1 MARNGFDVRELE
13 KFRDNLVEFEN
24 KLDVFI
30 SDCAK
35 ELAARLLREV
45 IKRTP
50 LGKKPKINKT
60 ISVKGKHGSGSTYE
74 VGGGQIKRRSFK
86 NNRTFLTAQAIYW
99 SGYVGGTLRRGWTSK
114 TESEAESRGSS
125 VDPVTYASTLPIVR
139 SGNLFRIVI
148 VNPVEYASYV
158 EYGHRQTP
166 GRYVPALGKRLKE
179 GWVPGKFML
188 TISAEEIQRKSSQII
203 EKFIAQ
209 KLGEYLR

>member
-35 ELAARLLREV
+35 ELTARLLRAV

-50 LGKKPKINKT
+50 VGKKPKVEKKT
-60 ISVKGKHGSGSTYE
+60 QKVKSSSGKT
-74 VGGGQIKRRSFK
+74 RSF
-86 NNRTFLTAQAIYW
+86 LTREGAILQTYW

-114 TESEAESRGSS
+114 TEAEAEAGGT
-125 VDPVTYASTLPIVR
+125 VNPVEYASRLPIVR
-139 SGNLFRIVI
+139 SGNLFRMII

-166 GRYVPALGKRLKE
+166 GRYVPALGKKLKE
-179 GWVPGKFML
+179 GWVPGRFML
-188 TISAEEIQRKSSQII
+188 TISAEEIQRKSPQII
-203 EKFIAQ
+203 EKFISQ
-209 KLGEYLR
+209 KLGEYLQ

>member
-13 KFRDNLVEFEN
+13 KFRDNLVEFES

-35 ELAARLLREV
+35 ELTARLLREV

-50 LGKKPKINKT
+50 VGKKPKVEKKT
-60 ISVKGKHGSGSTYE
+60 QKVKSSSGKT
-74 VGGGQIKRRSFK
+74 RSF
-86 NNRTFLTAQAIYW
+86 LTREGAILQTHW

-114 TESEAESRGSS
+114 TESEAESGGSS
-125 VDPVTYASTLPIVR
+125 VDPVAYASTLPIVR

-188 TISAEEIQRKSSQII
+188 TISAEEIQRKSPQII

-209 KLGEYLR
+209 KLGEYLQ

>member
-1 MARNGFDVRELE
+1 MARNGFDIRELE

-35 ELAARLLREV
+35 ELTARLLREV

-50 LGKKPKINKT
+50 VGKKPKVEKKT
-60 ISVKGKHGSGSTYE
+60 QKVKSSSGKT
-74 VGGGQIKRRSFK
+74 RSF
-86 NNRTFLTAQAIYW
+86 LTREGAILQTHW

-114 TESEAESRGSS
+114 TESEAESGGSS
-125 VDPVTYASTLPIVR
+125 VDPVAYASTLPIVR

-179 GWVPGKFML
+179 GWVLGKFML
-188 TISAEEIQRKSSQII
+188 TISAEEIQRKSPQII
-203 EKFIAQ
+203 EKFISQ
-209 KLGEYLR
+209 KLGEYLQ

>member
-35 ELAARLLREV
+35 ELTARLLREV

-50 LGKKPKINKT
+50 VGKKPKISKT
-60 ISVKGKHGSGSTYE
+60 ISVKGKHGKGSTYS
-74 VGGGQIKRRSFK
+74 VGGGQIKRRNLRS
-86 NNRTFLTAQAIYW
+86 NRTFLTAQEVYW
-99 SGYVGGTLRRGWTSK
+99 SGYVGGTLIRGWTSK

-166 GRYVPALGKRLKE
+166 GRYVPALGKKLKE
-179 GWVPGKFML
+179 GWVPGSFML
-188 TISAEEIQRKSSQII
+188 TISAEEIQRKSPQII
-203 EKFIAQ
+203 EKFISQ

>member
-1 MARNGFDVRELE
+1 MARNGFDIRELE

-35 ELAARLLREV
+35 ELTARLLRAV

-50 LGKKPKINKT
+50 VGKKPKVEKKT
-60 ISVKGKHGSGSTYE
+60 QKVKGSSGKT
-74 VGGGQIKRRSFK
+74 RSF
-86 NNRTFLTAQAIYW
+86 LTREGAILQTHW

-114 TESEAESRGSS
+114 TESEAESGGSS
-125 VDPVTYASTLPIVR
+125 VDPVAYASTLPIVR

-188 TISAEEIQRKSSQII
+188 TISAEEIQRKSPQII

-209 KLGEYLR
+209 KLGEYLQ

>member
-35 ELAARLLREV
+35 ELTARLLRTV

-50 LGKKPKINKT
+50 VGKKPKVEKKT
-60 ISVKGKHGSGSTYE
+60 QKVKSSSGKTHS
-74 VGGGQIKRRSFK
+74 
-86 NNRTFLTAQAIYW
+86 FLTREGAILQTHW

-114 TESEAESRGSS
+114 TESEAESGGSS
-125 VDPVTYASTLPIVR
+125 VDPVAYASTLPIVR

-166 GRYVPALGKRLKE
+166 GRYVPALGKKLKE
-179 GWVPGKFML
+179 GWVPGRFML
-188 TISAEEIQRKSSQII
+188 TISAEEIQRKSPQII
-203 EKFIAQ
+203 EKFIVQ
-209 KLGEYLR
+209 KLGEYLQ

>member
-13 KFRDNLVEFEN
+13 EFRDNLVEFES

-35 ELAARLLREV
+35 ELTARLLRAV

-50 LGKKPKINKT
+50 VGKKPKVEKKT
-60 ISVKGKHGSGSTYE
+60 QKVKSSSGKT
-74 VGGGQIKRRSFK
+74 RSF
-86 NNRTFLTAQAIYW
+86 LTREGAILQTHW

-114 TESEAESRGSS
+114 TEAEAEAGGT
-125 VDPVTYASTLPIVR
+125 VNPIEYASTLPIVR

-166 GRYVPALGKRLKE
+166 GRYVPALGKKLKE
-179 GWVPGKFML
+179 GWVPGSFML
-188 TISAEEIQRKSSQII
+188 TISAEEIQRKSPQII
-203 EKFIAQ
+203 EKFISQ
-209 KLGEYLR
+209 KLGEYLQ

>member
-1 MARNGFDVRELE
+1 MARNGFDIRELE

-35 ELAARLLREV
+35 ELTARLLREV

-50 LGKKPKINKT
+50 VGKKPKVEKKT
-60 ISVKGKHGSGSTYE
+60 QKVKSSSGKT
-74 VGGGQIKRRSFK
+74 RSF
-86 NNRTFLTAQAIYW
+86 LTREGAILQTHW

-114 TESEAESRGSS
+114 TESEAESGGSS
-125 VDPVTYASTLPIVR
+125 VDPVAYASTLPIVR

-188 TISAEEIQRKSSQII
+188 TISAEEIQRKSPQII

-209 KLGEYLR
+209 KLGEYLQ

>member
-114 TESEAESRGSS
+114 TEAEAKAGET
-125 VDPVTYASTLPIVR
+125 VNPIEYASTLPIVR
-139 SGNLFRIVI
+139 SGNLFRVVI

-166 GRYVPALGKRLKE
+166 GRYVPALGKKLKE
-179 GWVPGKFML
+179 GWVPGSFML
-188 TISAEEIQRKSSQII
+188 TISAEEIQRKSPQII

-209 KLGEYLR
+209 KLGEYLK

>member
-1 MARNGFDVRELE
+1 MARNGFDIRELE
-13 KFRDNLVEFEN
+13 KFRDNLVEFES

-35 ELAARLLREV
+35 ELTARLLREV

-50 LGKKPKINKT
+50 VGKKPKVEKKT
-60 ISVKGKHGSGSTYE
+60 QKVKSSSGKT
-74 VGGGQIKRRSFK
+74 RSF
-86 NNRTFLTAQAIYW
+86 LTREGAILQTHW

-114 TESEAESRGSS
+114 TESEAESGGSS
-125 VDPVTYASTLPIVR
+125 VDPVAYASTLPIVR

-179 GWVPGKFML
+179 GWVLGKFML
-188 TISAEEIQRKSSQII
+188 TISAEEIQRKSPQII
-203 EKFIAQ
+203 EKFISQ
-209 KLGEYLR
+209 KLGEYLQ

>member
-1 MARNGFDVRELE
+1 MARNGFDIRELE

-35 ELAARLLREV
+35 ELTARLLREV

-50 LGKKPKINKT
+50 VGKKPKVEKKT
-60 ISVKGKHGSGSTYE
+60 QKVKGSSGKT
-74 VGGGQIKRRSFK
+74 RSF
-86 NNRTFLTAQAIYW
+86 LTREGAILQTHW

-114 TESEAESRGSS
+114 TESEAESGGSS
-125 VDPVTYASTLPIVR
+125 VDPVAYASTLPIVR

-188 TISAEEIQRKSSQII
+188 TISAEEIQRKSPQII

-209 KLGEYLR
+209 KLGEYLQ

>member
-1 MARNGFDVRELE
+1 MARNGFDIRELE

-35 ELAARLLREV
+35 ELAARLLRAV

-50 LGKKPKINKT
+50 VGKKPKVEKKT
-60 ISVKGKHGSGSTYE
+60 QKVKSSSGKT
-74 VGGGQIKRRSFK
+74 RSF
-86 NNRTFLTAQAIYW
+86 LTREGAILQTYW
-99 SGYVGGTLRRGWTSK
+99 NGYVGGTLRRGWTSK
-114 TESEAESRGSS
+114 TESEAESGGSS
-125 VDPVTYASTLPIVR
+125 VDPVAYASTLPIVR

-166 GRYVPALGKRLKE
+166 GRYVPALGKKLKE
-179 GWVPGKFML
+179 GWVPGNFML
-188 TISAEEIQRKSSQII
+188 TISAEEIQRKSPQII

-209 KLGEYLR
+209 KLGEYLQ

>member
-13 KFRDNLVEFEN
+13 KFRDNLVEFES

-35 ELAARLLREV
+35 ELTARLLREV

-50 LGKKPKINKT
+50 VGKKPKVEKKT
-60 ISVKGKHGSGSTYE
+60 QKVKGSSGKT
-74 VGGGQIKRRSFK
+74 RSF
-86 NNRTFLTAQAIYW
+86 LTREGAILQTHW

-114 TESEAESRGSS
+114 TESEAESGGSS
-125 VDPVTYASTLPIVR
+125 VDPVAYASTLPIVR

-188 TISAEEIQRKSSQII
+188 TISAEEIQRKSPQII

-209 KLGEYLR
+209 KLGEYLQ